1 MNQIKKP
8 LSVAVV
14 DFKND
19 LIQVINY
26 AIRID
31 GVPHFCVERILQDIL
46 AEVTPIVDQEYKTDL
61 HAYQAALEQMKE
73 IQPAP
78 NEEVINEIVEEIEK
92 SED

>member
-1 MNQIKKP
+1 MNQVKKP

-46 AEVTPIVDQEYKTDL
+46 AEVI
-61 HAYQAALEQMKE
+61 
-73 IQPAP
+73 
-78 NEEVINEIVEEIEK
+78 
-92 SED
+92 